1 MYIEKRGWVKVY
13 ILMTIYIANILKN
26 LGEKE

>member
-1 MYIEKRGWVKVY
+1 MYIEKRGWVNVY

-26 LGEKE
+26 LCEKK